1 MPPDPTH
8 TIADLDAW
16 AFPGTALAVL
26 GHPIKHSI
34 SPAMH
39 NAALAEM
46 ARSNRDYGAWR
57 YFRFDIP
64 PEELRAALPRL
75 HAAGFHGLNL
85 TVPHKVLA
93 LDLVQE
99 VDDGAKKIG
108 AVNTLRRI
116 AGGWRGFN
124 TDGYG
129 LAAALQADLGASVTN
144 TPVILLG
151 AGGAA
156 RAAAAEC
163 LQRGCSALWIG
174 NRTVSTRQALL
185 DELSRFTGGSELH
198 GFDPA
203 NPPAGLPANAIVINA
218 TSLGLKAED
227 PAPIALH
234 RLSAGTKVFD
244 MIYNPPQTALLRE
257 AAALGLPH
265 GNGLGMLVHQGAKS
279 LEIWTGTPAAAHA
292 PVMHVAASA
301 ALASPAR

>member
-1 MPPDPTH
+1 MSPDPTH

-46 ARSNRDYGAWR
+46 SHRNRDYAAWR

-64 PEELRAALPRL
+64 PEKLPEALTRL

-129 LAAALQADLGASVTN
+129 LAAALQADLGVSVTN
-144 TPVILLG
+144 TPIILLG

-174 NRTVSTRQALL
+174 NRTPATRQALL
-185 DELSRFTGGSELH
+185 DKLARFAGDSELH

-203 NPPAGLPANAIVINA
+203 NLPAGLPANAIVINA
-218 TSLGLKAED
+218 TSLGLKTED
-227 PAPIALH
+227 PAPIALR
-234 RLSAGTKVFD
+234 RLAAGTKVFD

-257 AAALGLPH
+257 AATLGLSH

-279 LEIWTGTPAAAHA
+279 LEIWTGEPASAHA
-292 PVMHVAASA
+292 PVMLAAARAALAASA
-301 ALASPAR
+301 R

>member
-8 TIADLDAW
+8 TIADLDEW
-16 AFPGTALAVL
+16 AFAGTALAVL

-46 ARSNRDYGAWR
+46 SRRTRAYAAWR

-64 PEELRAALPRL
+64 PEELPAALPRL

-99 VDDGAKKIG
+99 VDEGAKKIG
-108 AVNTLRRI
+108 AINTLRRI
-116 AGGWRGFN
+116 PGGWRGFN

-129 LAAALQADLGASVTN
+129 LAAALQADLGASIAN
-144 TPVILLG
+144 APVILLG

-163 LQRGCSALWIG
+163 LQQRCSELWIG
-174 NRTVSTRQALL
+174 NRTVATRQALL
-185 DELSRFTGGSELH
+185 DELARIAGGSELH

-227 PAPIALH
+227 PAPIALR
-234 RLSAGTKVFD
+234 RLPAGIKVYD

-257 AAALGLPH
+257 AAALGLPQS
-265 GNGLGMLVHQGAKS
+265 NGLGMLVHQGAKS
-279 LEIWTGTPAAAHA
+279 LEIWTGEPAGAHA
-292 PVMHVAASA
+292 PVMQVAAKS
-301 ALASPAR
+301 ALASPAL